1 LAVAGPY
8 LAKLI
13 DRSPRDSERLM
24 VSLVDLGLR
33 LEALMFLAGLTVGG
47 EDYSVSE
54 IENGIAELAAAVEVV
69 QLILDGELPMM
80 DEEELANLSKLE
92 GSPKGDE
99 GSSN

>member
-1 LAVAGPY
+1 
-8 LAKLI
+8 
-13 DRSPRDSERLM
+13 M